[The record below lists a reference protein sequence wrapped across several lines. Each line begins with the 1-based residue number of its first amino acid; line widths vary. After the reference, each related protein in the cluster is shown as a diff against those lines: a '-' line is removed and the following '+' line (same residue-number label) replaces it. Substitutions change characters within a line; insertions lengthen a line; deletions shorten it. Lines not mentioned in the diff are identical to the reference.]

1 MTEIKINFYKEE
13 FLNKQKEDL
22 IILLDNYENKEIRL
36 QQIEK
41 LKIFTFMNTITL
53 NTLIKN
59 LELFKNNETANKVM
73 KNEII
78 KNINQIEKFYNL
90 CK

>member
-1 MTEIKINFYKEE
+1 MTELKINFYKEE

>member
-1 MTEIKINFYKEE
+1 MTEIKVNFYKEE

>member
-59 LELFKNNETANKVM
+59 LEKFKNNETANKIM

>member
-78 KNINQIEKFYNL
+78 KNINQIEKIYNL

>member
-41 LKIFTFMNTITL
+41 LKIFTFMNTVKL

>member
-59 LELFKNNETANKVM
+59 LELFKNNETANKIM

>member
-1 MTEIKINFYKEE
+1 MTEIKVNFYKEE

-59 LELFKNNETANKVM
+59 LELFKNNETANKIM

>member
-22 IILLDNYENKEIRL
+22 IILLDNYDNKIIRT

>member
-1 MTEIKINFYKEE
+1 MTELKINFYKEE
-13 FLNKQKEDL
+13 FLNKQKKDL

>member
-13 FLNKQKEDL
+13 FLNKHKEDL
-22 IILLDNYENKEIRL
+22 IILLDDYENKEIRL

-59 LELFKNNETANKVM
+59 LELFKNNETANKIM

>member
-53 NTLIKN
+53 NSLIKN

>member
-1 MTEIKINFYKEE
+1 MNEIKINFYKEE